1 MAKKHVDNQ
10 KIHLLILQESIWQ
23 IEDKIDRTLEQIGRQ
38 EAALLKIRSLAQEIE
53 QKLGIKPARR
63 HKRRPSK

>member
-1 MAKKHVDNQ
+1 MAKKQVDNQ

-63 HKRRPSK
+63 RGRPSK